1 LTEVC
6 TGHGENTLS
15 KNLEKDD
22 VQKTYVPKKNEISNE
37 WVLVDAK
44 DKYIGRLATQIA
56 SILLGK
62 NKPNFTP
69 GVETGD
75 FVIVINA
82 ENIKASGNKMEDKIY
97 YHHTGYPS
105 GIKAISLRQQLA
117 KHPERVIR
125 SAVWGMLPHNK
136 YGRSLIKKMKVYA
149 GPEHPHAVQNPKLVD

>member
-1 LTEVC
+1 
-6 TGHGENTLS
+6 
-15 KNLEKDD
+15 LEKDD

-75 FVIVINA
+75 FVVVINA
-82 ENIKASGNKMEDKIY
+82 ENIKATGNKMEDKVY

-105 GIKAISLRQQLA
+105 GIKAVTLQRLLA
-117 KHPERVIR
+117 THPERVIR
-125 SAVWGMLPHNK
+125 NAVWGMLPHNK
-136 YGRSLIKKMKVYA
+136 YGRSLIKKLKVYA
-149 GPEHPHAVQNPKLVD
+149 GPEHQHAAQNPKPLDQGVGED

>member
-1 LTEVC
+1 MEIKTV
-6 TGHGENTLS
+6 

-37 WVLVDAK
+37 WVLIDAQ

-75 FVIVINA
+75 FVVVINA
-82 ENIKASGNKMEDKIY
+82 ENIKATGNKMDDKIY

-105 GIKAISLRQQLA
+105 GIKSISLRQQLA

-149 GPEHPHAVQNPKLVD
+149 GPEHQHAAQNPKPLDQAVGEE

>member
-1 LTEVC
+1 
-6 TGHGENTLS
+6 
-15 KNLEKDD
+15 LEKDD
-22 VQKTYVPKKNEISNE
+22 VQKTYVPKLKEISNG

-62 NKPNFTP
+62 NKPTYTP

-75 FVIVINA
+75 YVIVINA
-82 ENIKASGNKMEDKIY
+82 ECISATGKKMDDKIY

-105 GIKAISLRQQLA
+105 GIKSVTLRQQLTR
-117 KHPERVIR
+117 HPERVIH

-149 GPEHPHAVQNPKLVD
+149 GPEHPHASQNPKPLEQVLGNH

>member
-1 LTEVC
+1 
-6 TGHGENTLS
+6 
-15 KNLEKDD
+15 LEKDE
-22 VQKTYVPKKNEISNE
+22 VQKTYIPKAAEISNE
-37 WVLVDAK
+37 WVLVDAN
-44 DKYIGRLATQIA
+44 DKYIGRLATQVA

-82 ENIKASGNKMEDKIY
+82 ENIKATGNKMEDKVY
-97 YHHTGYPS
+97 YHHSGYPS
-105 GIKAISLRQQLA
+105 GIKAITLRQQLA

-136 YGRSLIKKMKVYA
+136 FGRSLIKKLKVYA
-149 GPEHPHAVQNPKLVD
+149 GPEHPHAAQNPKLLD

>member
-1 LTEVC
+1 
-6 TGHGENTLS
+6 
-15 KNLEKDD
+15 LEKDD
-22 VQKTYVPKKNEISNE
+22 VQKTYIPKKNEISNE
-37 WVLVDAK
+37 WVLVDAN
-44 DKYIGRLATQIA
+44 DKYIGRLATKIA

-82 ENIKASGNKMEDKIY
+82 ENIKASGNKMDDKIY

-105 GIKAISLRQQLA
+105 GIKSISLRQQLA

-149 GPEHPHAVQNPKLVD
+149 GPEHPHAVQNPKLLD